1 MLLNLHVKNLA
12 IIDEVDVDFTK
23 HLNVLTGETGAGK
36 SIIIGSINAA
46 LGGKIAKDMIRKDAE
61 YALIEL
67 AFQIEDKKV
76 KEHLEELGVT
86 LEDDMLL
93 ISRKIT
99 ATRTINRV
107 NAESVTVS
115 MIKKIAADLID
126 IHGQNEQQSLIHK
139 AKHLEIVDRYAK
151 EKLGQRDVLLAKTYA
166 EYKDIC
172 AELEENEI
180 PEEERLREI
189 SFLEYEIEEI
199 ENAQLRSGEEEE
211 LAQKYRRLS
220 NATEIAQGLSS
231 VYRMTS
237 TEASSV
243 SNQLSECMH
252 ILSRIGEYDEQV
264 SQFCD
269 QISDIDALVTDLNRD
284 IANYMDEYDTGSE
297 ELESVEKRLDLVRT
311 IKSKYGAT
319 TKDVLAYQQKLQEK
333 FKRYREYEEYKKNL
347 SDKKRKLEDKMLTLS
362 TEISK
367 IRHACAKEL
376 EKAITQALIDL
387 NFLQVKFRIAIQPKT
402 EFSAKGMD
410 DVEFMIS
417 TNPGE
422 ELRSL
427 QKAASGGEL
436 SRIMLAI
443 KAVLAQHDEI
453 DTMIF
458 DEIDVGISGRTAQMV
473 AEKMSWI
480 GKKHQVICISHLAQ
494 IAAMADTQFLIEK
507 ENDALHTASTI
518 RQLDQ
523 EESVQELARIL
534 GGAQITDAVLESAKE
549 MKKLAIEKKEKM

>member
-1 MLLNLHVKNLA
+1 MCKR
-12 IIDEVDVDFTK
+12 I
-23 HLNVLTGETGAGK
+23 GK
-36 SIIIGSINAA
+36 SDHTGIDRS
-46 LGGKIAKDMIRKDAE
+46 
-61 YALIEL
+61 EL
-67 AFQIEDKKV
+67 PA
-76 KEHLEELGVT
+76 G
-86 LEDDMLL
+86 
-93 ISRKIT
+93 
-99 ATRTINRV
+99 
-107 NAESVTVS
+107 
-115 MIKKIAADLID
+115 
-126 IHGQNEQQSLIHK
+126 
-139 AKHLEIVDRYAK
+139 
-151 EKLGQRDVLLAKTYA
+151 
-166 EYKDIC
+166 
-172 AELEENEI
+172 EI
-180 PEEERLREI
+180 P
-189 SFLEYEIEEI
+189 
-199 ENAQLRSGEEEE
+199 
-211 LAQKYRRLS
+211 
-220 NATEIAQGLSS
+220 
-231 VYRMTS
+231 
-237 TEASSV
+237 
-243 SNQLSECMH
+243 
-252 ILSRIGEYDEQV
+252 D
-264 SQFCD
+264 
-269 QISDIDALVTDLNRD
+269 SDPA
-284 IANYMDEYDTGSE
+284 
-297 ELESVEKRLDLVRT
+297 
-311 IKSKYGAT
+311 
-319 TKDVLAYQQKLQEK
+319 
-333 FKRYREYEEYKKNL
+333 
-347 SDKKRKLEDKMLTLS
+347 
-362 TEISK
+362 
-367 IRHACAKEL
+367 
-376 EKAITQALIDL
+376 
-387 NFLQVKFRIAIQPKT
+387 KT